1 MKSNANQSGQ
11 TFETGANSVAANNLV
26 LSVLNNGQVYQD
38 RLHCGFA
45 MLQGSS
51 HRISF
56 KDIVTDEANK
66 LRKQGYK
73 FKAADISNAVKIVQA
88 DTILHCIE
96 LIKDNTNG
104 VISASCRRWFDK
116 ANGNSYFS
124 VRITFPNIDDK
135 GNVVFKWITIP
146 FQYGYGS
153 HWQYEVIN
161 LLAKYSFIPPLK
173 KYENGNTA
181 YGYLS
186 DYERNGIIAW
196 NDEGYGLKRDMYD
209 GIYL

>member
-1 MKSNANQSGQ
+1 MNTQ
-11 TFETGANSVAANNLV
+11 FETGATNSATNNLV
-26 LSVLNNGQVYQD
+26 LSVLNDGQVYQD

-45 MLQGSS
+45 MLQGTN
-51 HRISF
+51 HRMTF
-56 KDIVTDEANK
+56 KDIVTAEANK
-66 LRKQGYK
+66 QRREFGSK
-73 FKAADISNAVKIVQA
+73 FKPQEITEAVKLVKA
-88 DTILHCIE
+88 DTIEHCIE

-124 VRITFPNIDDK
+124 VKITFPNIDDK
-135 GNVVFKWITIP
+135 GNVTFKWIAIP

-153 HWQYEVIN
+153 QWQYEVIN
-161 LLAKYSFIPPLK
+161 LLVKYGFIPPLK
-173 KYENGNTA
+173 KYENGNTD

-186 DYERNGIIAW
+186 DYEQKGIVYW
-196 NDEGYGLKRDMYD
+196 KDEGYGFKRDMYD

>member
-1 MKSNANQSGQ
+1 MNHQADPS
-11 TFETGANSVAANNLV
+11 FETGATSAAANNLV
-26 LSVLNNGQVYQD
+26 LSVLNNGDVYKY
-38 RLHCGFA
+38 RLHCGFD

-51 HRISF
+51 HRVSF
-56 KDIVTDEANK
+56 KDIVTYEANK
-66 LRKQGYK
+66 QRKQGSK
-73 FKAADISNAVKIVQA
+73 FKPQEITEATKLIQA

-116 ANGNSYFS
+116 VNGNSYFS
-124 VRITFPNIDDK
+124 VRIKFPNIDNK
-135 GNVVFKWITIP
+135 GNVTFKWITIP
-146 FQYGYGS
+146 FQYGYGDQ
-153 HWQYEVIN
+153 WKYEVIN

-173 KYENGNTA
+173 KYDNGNTA

-186 DYERNGIIAW
+186 DYERNGIVHW
-196 NDEGYGLKRDMYD
+196 NDEGYGLKRNMYD

>member
-1 MKSNANQSGQ
+1 MQ
-11 TFETGANSVAANNLV
+11 TQFETGATNHATNEIV
-26 LSVLNNGQVYQD
+26 LGVLNDGQIYQN

-45 MLQGSS
+45 MLQGAK
-51 HRISF
+51 HRITF

-66 LRKQGYK
+66 QRREFGSK
-73 FKAADISNAVKIVQA
+73 FKPQEITEAVKLIQK
-88 DTILHCIE
+88 DTIEHCIE
-96 LIKDNTNG
+96 LIKVKTNG

-124 VRITFPNIDDK
+124 VKITFPNIDDK
-135 GNVVFKWITIP
+135 GNATFKWIAIP

-153 HWQYEVIN
+153 QWQYEVIN
-161 LLAKYSFIPPLK
+161 FLAKYGFIPPLK
-173 KYENGNTA
+173 KYENGNTD

-186 DYERNGIIAW
+186 DYEKNGIVHW
-196 NDEGYGLKRDMYD
+196 NDEGYELKRNMYD